1 MEYEYS
7 GSEEEDDGMNE
18 DEGEPRYVFIHV
30 LYLNFK
36 RPFLLNR
43 TFNKE
48 TEPEIFL
55 ELGQVALGLICLI
68 NSVLYSGVQAQ
79 RAKTLY

>member
-1 MEYEYS
+1 MNP
-7 GSEEEDDGMNE
+7 GMS
-18 DEGEPRYVFIHV
+18 
-30 LYLNFK
+30 LSMYLNFK

-48 TEPEIFL
+48 MEPEIFP

-68 NSVLYSGVQAQ
+68 ISVLYSGVH
-79 RAKTLY
+79 KELKPYIKKELSTMHCLLISLLLSL